1 MNRTKTLFKALNPF
15 YGHAENWLD
24 VFRKDS
30 VEDGKASGTS
40 IWDKIADG
48 VSNWWKYS
56 THSGM
61 TQQQIE
67 ENELMREN
75 RRSEY
80 SDLISGMESAGLN
93 PGLMYQGAPSSSG
106 NAAPAA
112 SSGSLSD
119 LLQIAMLPAQI
130 ANIKAQTSNIKA
142 QTGLTEQK
150 TRTEE
155 QISRI
160 KKIAADF
167 GVEFTQAQIDSMLAD
182 IANKDAD
189 TDMKRSQIDLID
201 SQKTAQDIANEYL
214 PSKYFA
220 EIDKLSADA
229 ALARANEAMQRVQYE
244 YARENGV
251 LMSNNDLI
259 TLATYLIDL
268 FGISKSDAKARAGK
282 VIEVVNGANN
292 WIDGKIQQA
301 SDWFDDRVVKRIK
314 NRLNKK

>member
-1 MNRTKTLFKALNPF
+1 MPLIGGMYNTAEVMSNLF
-15 YGHAENWLD
+15 G
-24 VFRKDS
+24 KDN
-30 VEDGKASGTS
+30 EFDNASGNVFNQLA
-40 IWDKIADG
+40 KGADNYLRSALHTG
-48 VSNWWKYS
+48 L
-56 THSGM
+56 TD
-61 TQQQIE
+61 E
-67 ENELMREN
+67 ELQRNALMREN
-75 RRSEY
+75 RQTEM
-80 SDLISGMESAGLN
+80 SDAVKGLEAAGLN
-93 PGLMYQGAPSSSG
+93 AGLVYGSSPSTGNPQSSPGSSTAG
-106 NAAPAA
+106 L
-112 SSGSLSD
+112 GE
-119 LLQIAMLPAQI
+119 LLQLAMMPAQI
-130 ANIKAQTSNIKA
+130 ANLNAQTSNIKA

-167 GVEFTQAQIDSMLAD
+167 GVEFTQTQIDSMLAD

-189 TDMKRSQIDLID
+189 TDMKRSQTDLID

-214 PSKYFA
+214 PSKYFV

-229 ALARANEAMQRVQYE
+229 AFARANEAMQRVQYE

-301 SDWFDDRVVKRIK
+301 SDWFDSKVVNRIK
-314 NRLNKK
+314 NRLNRN